1 MAPLFH
7 VSGFHNKCPKTA
19 DTWCLYQR
27 DKLEGTNLYYDK
39 HSLPIDIRKS
49 ILPVYNVLCHPDML
63 PNCLHGK
70 TQNANESFNGMIWN
84 RVPKNVHVG
93 LPVFSLGVYDAIAH
107 CNYGD
112 QATLDTLKSLNIEPG
127 IYTTQGLTL
136 LIEKESEVLCIEPK
150 RVRRKEE
157 KLFVKKESENSI
169 TILNLRVKLM
179 KPEASNIFFI
189 VEL

>member
-1 MAPLFH
+1 MIKGTITSLFH
-7 VSGFHNKCPKTA
+7 VSGFHDKCPKTA

-63 PNCLHGK
+63 AKCLHGK

-93 LPVFSLGVYDAIAH
+93 LPVLSLGVYDAIAH
-107 CNYGD
+107 FNYGE
-112 QATLDTLKSLNIEPG
+112 QATLDTLKSHNIEPG
-127 IYTTQGLTL
+127 IYTTQGCNTINRERKRSALYRA
-136 LIEKESEVLCIEPK
+136 KESSK
-150 RVRRKEE
+150 KRRKIIRQKRKRKQDKNIELE
-157 KLFVKKESENSI
+157 GE
-169 TILNLRVKLM
+169 TY
-179 KPEASNIFFI
+179 EAGGF
-189 VEL
+189 